1 MKCRD
6 LMKILETTRLSLRQ
20 MSVGDAEFMLALL
33 NDPSWLRFIGDRGV
47 HTLDDARNYILL
59 GAMAN
64 YARLGYGFYLV
75 ELKESGTAI
84 GMCGLAKRDYLD
96 HADIGFAFL
105 PAYCGQGYAFE
116 AAAATLQ
123 YAQRQLHLPRILATT
138 RVDNLSSSKLLEKL
152 GMRLDQIIMHPDG
165 DRELKLYEIDLAL

>member
-1 MKCRD
+1 LKCRD
-6 LMKILETTRLSLRQ
+6 LMKILETPRLSLRQ
-20 MSVGDAEFMLALL
+20 MSVDDAEFMLALL

-47 HTLDDARNYILL
+47 RTLDDARNYILQ

-75 ELKESGTAI
+75 ELKEAGIAI

-138 RVDNLSSSKLLEKL
+138 RLDNLSSSKLLEKL
-152 GMRLDQIIMHPDG
+152 GMRLDKIIMHPDG
-165 DRELKLYEIDLAL
+165 DRELKLYDIDLAS

>member
-1 MKCRD
+1 
-6 LMKILETTRLSLRQ
+6 MKILETSRLSLRQ
-20 MSVGDAEFMLALL
+20 MSVDDAEFMLALL

-47 HTLDDARNYILL
+47 RTLEDARNYILQ

-75 ELKESGTAI
+75 ELKETGIAI
-84 GMCGLAKRDYLD
+84 GMCGLAKRDYLV

-105 PAYCGQGYAFE
+105 PRYCGQGYAFE
-116 AAAATLQ
+116 AAAATLE
-123 YAQRQLHLPRILATT
+123 YAQQQLHLPRILATT

-152 GMRLDQIIMHPDG
+152 GMRLDKIIMHPDG
-165 DRELKLYEIDLAL
+165 DRELKLYEIDLVL

>member
-1 MKCRD
+1 
-6 LMKILETTRLSLRQ
+6 MKILETTRLSLRQ